1 MSQMIVFILNW
12 KQERFRLN
20 MGTDKELIKVKWLE
34 SKVLKRVTG
43 ESVLRSLLLLIYINY
58 QDRETSCRIAKCTD
72 DLQLKQSS
80 KWKAKELN
88 YNSPWKMVYILNG
101 KQNLR
106 MINIKYKAFPVFPYK
121 STSSLL
127 VNTIIQTSGN
137 PSEPVQIIEKLRE

>member
-1 MSQMIVFILNW
+1 MSQMVVFILNW

-58 QDRETSCRIAKCTD
+58 QDREPSCRIAKYTD
-72 DLQLKQSS
+72 DLHLKWSS

-88 YNSPWKMVYILNG
+88 DNSPWKMVSILNA
-101 KQNLR
+101 KQNFR
-106 MINIKYKAFPVFPYK
+106 IINITYKALFVFPYK
-121 STSSLL
+121 STRIPL
-127 VNTIIQTSGN
+127 VNTNIQSSGN
-137 PSEPVQIIEKLRE
+137 LSEPI

>member
-1 MSQMIVFILNW
+1 MSQMIVFILNR

-58 QDRETSCRIAKCTD
+58 QDRETSCRISKCTD
-72 DLQLKQSS
+72 DLQLKWSS

-88 YNSPWKMVYILNG
+88 DNSPWKMVYIWNG

-106 MINIKYKAFPVFPYK
+106 MKNTTYKAFLLFHYK
-121 STSSLL
+121 LQEVCL
-127 VNTIIQTSGN
+127 
-137 PSEPVQIIEKLRE
+137 

>member
-1 MSQMIVFILNW
+1 MIIFILNW

-72 DLQLKQSS
+72 DLQLKWST

-88 YNSPWKMVYILNG
+88 DNSLWKMVYILKS

-106 MINIKYKAFPVFPYK
+106 TMNITYRTFFGFPYK
-121 STSSLL
+121 TVRSLL
-127 VNTIIQTSGN
+127 VNTILQTSQN
-137 PSEPVQIIEKLRE
+137 LSEPV